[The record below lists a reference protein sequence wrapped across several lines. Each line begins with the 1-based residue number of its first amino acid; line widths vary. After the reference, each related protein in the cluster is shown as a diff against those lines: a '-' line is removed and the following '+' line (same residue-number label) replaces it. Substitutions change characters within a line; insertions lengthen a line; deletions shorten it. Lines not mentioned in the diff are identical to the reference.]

1 MSIQNMCQDQ
11 DIDNKNIPNITK
23 PHGMHRLLWNNTHV
37 EVFCRKLFNA
47 PMHNAGVADRALNV
61 KYDIL
66 SLLYQS
72 LTDMSTAQYC
82 VVQ

>member
-1 MSIQNMCQDQ
+1 MLIQNMCQDQ
-11 DIDNKNIPNITK
+11 VIDNKNIAK
-23 PHGMHRLLWNNTHV
+23 PHV

-47 PMHNAGVADRALNV
+47 PVHNAGVADRSVNV

-72 LTDMSTAQYC
+72 LTDMSTTQYC
-82 VVQ
+82 GVQ